1 MRWLVLCSLIFV
13 CFGSVL
19 NARIYE
25 YNELLKLPKGLAKD
39 YYIYRFATETKPSK
53 EELKT
58 LQSQIF
64 RYSGK
69 IKKKFDS
76 LVGNIKLPNECV
88 GDFFAA
94 TAQCQKE
101 MLSKKYIE
109 SLSPQKRAELVNFL
123 KGKDNDMWVLASS
136 FDSVDPLKYIID
148 KGSLWAYYRYLGA
161 SVNLAKEF
169 SKYKPSKAMWQSL
182 GKSRKFIA
190 LLNEAVVNDDNPAL
204 KKWLYELNP
213 NEPMG
218 EAAFYAGLNALL
230 MQDEKK
236 ALEFFKTA
244 SKTAISALNKDAS
257 MFWTYLISKDKNVL
271 KTLSNSKNLNMYSLY
286 AKELTGNNKVEVIIP
301 KPVQQGLKGYDITDP
316 FTWQRVKNESTKLS
330 GKELANYALK
340 FYTKE
345 TQGEFSFLMERAYKG
360 ARNYFPLPF
369 MELIGTNDLKRKT
382 LILALARQE
391 SRFIPAS
398 VSTSY
403 ALGMM
408 QFMPFLANDIGK
420 KKLQISGFEE
430 DDMFKPRV
438 AYEFANYHLDYLEKY
453 LQNPVFI
460 AYAYNGGLGFTKRML
475 QAGKLFTK
483 SGALAKYEP
492 FLSME
497 RVPLLESRD
506 YAKKVLANY
515 VIYSSILG
523 SNIKIS
529 QFFESLAIPGASE
542 SFRRQH

>member
-1 MRWLVLCSLIFV
+1 MKWLVLCSLIFA
-13 CFGSVL
+13 CFSSVL
-19 NARIYE
+19 NAKIYE
-25 YNELLKLPKGLAKD
+25 YNQLLSAPKGLAKD
-39 YYIYRFATETKPSK
+39 YYIYRFATEKKPSK
-53 EELKT
+53 EQLKA
-58 LQSQIF
+58 LQPQIF

-76 LVGNIKLPNECV
+76 LVGTLKLPKECE

-94 TAQCQKE
+94 TASCQKE
-101 MLSKKYIE
+101 MLSKKFIE
-109 SLSPQKRAELVNFL
+109 SLGLEQRAQLVNFL

-136 FDSVDPLKYIID
+136 FESSDPLKYIIE

-169 SKYKPSKAMWQSL
+169 SKYKPSKAMWQNL

-190 LLNEAVVNDDNPAL
+190 LLNQAVVDDNNPAL

-230 MQDEKK
+230 MEDEKK

-244 SKTAISALNKDAS
+244 AKTANSAMNKDAA
-257 MFWTYLISKDKNVL
+257 MFWSYLISSDKNTL
-271 KTLSNSKNLNMYSLY
+271 NTLSNSKNINMYSLY

-301 KPVQQGLKGYDITDP
+301 KPSRQGLNGYDITDP
-316 FTWQRVKNESTKLS
+316 FTWQRTKDAINKLA
-330 GKELANYALK
+330 GKDLARFALK
-340 FYTKE
+340 FYTKS
-345 TQGEFSFLMERAYKG
+345 TIGEFSFLMEKAYKG

-369 MELIGTNDLKRKT
+369 MELIGTNDTARKA

-391 SRFIPAS
+391 SRFVPAS

-408 QFMPFLANDIGK
+408 QFMPFLANDIGH
-420 KKLQISGFEE
+420 KKLQIPGFEE

-438 AYEFANYHLDYLEKY
+438 AYEFANYHLNYLEKY
-453 LQNPVFI
+453 IQNPIFI
-460 AYAYNGGLGFTKRML
+460 AYAYNGGLGFTKKMIL
-475 QAGKLFTK
+475 GGKLFTK
-483 SGALAKYEP
+483 SGKLAKYEP

-542 SFRRQH
+542 SFRR

>member
-1 MRWLVLCSLIFV
+1 MRWLVLCSLIFA
-13 CFGSVL
+13 CFSSVL
-19 NARIYE
+19 NAKIYE
-25 YNELLKLPKGLAKD
+25 YNQLLSAPKGLAKD
-39 YYIYRFATETKPSK
+39 YYIYRFATEKKPSK
-53 EELKT
+53 EQLKA
-58 LQSQIF
+58 LQPQIF

-76 LVGNIKLPNECV
+76 LVGTLKLPKECE
-88 GDFFAA
+88 GDFFTA
-94 TAQCQKE
+94 TASCQKE
-101 MLSKKYIE
+101 MLSKKFIE
-109 SLSPQKRAELVNFL
+109 SLGLEQRAQLVNFL

-136 FDSVDPLKYIID
+136 FESSDPLKYIIE

-169 SKYKPSKAMWQSL
+169 SKYKPSKAMWQNL

-190 LLNEAVVNDDNPAL
+190 LLNQAVVDDNNPAL

-230 MQDEKK
+230 MEDEKK

-244 SKTAISALNKDAS
+244 AKTANSAMNKDAA
-257 MFWTYLISKDKNVL
+257 MFWSYLISSDKNTL
-271 KTLSNSKNLNMYSLY
+271 NTLSNSKNINMYSLY

-301 KPVQQGLKGYDITDP
+301 KPSRQGLNGYDITDP
-316 FTWQRVKNESTKLS
+316 FTWQRTKDAIN
-330 GKELANYALK
+330 KLASKDLARFALK
-340 FYTKE
+340 FYTKS
-345 TQGEFSFLMERAYKG
+345 TIGEFSFLMEKAYKG

-369 MELIGTNDLKRKT
+369 MELIGTNDTARKA

-391 SRFIPAS
+391 SRFVPAS

-408 QFMPFLANDIGK
+408 QFMPFLANDIGH
-420 KKLQISGFEE
+420 KKLQIPGFEE

-438 AYEFANYHLDYLEKY
+438 AYEFANYHLNYLEKY
-453 LQNPVFI
+453 IQNPIFI
-460 AYAYNGGLGFTKRML
+460 AYAYNGGLGFTKKMIL
-475 QAGKLFTK
+475 GGKLFTK
-483 SGALAKYEP
+483 SGKLAKYEP

-542 SFRRQH
+542 SFRR